1 MRDRGH
7 EYGAVTGRERRC
19 GWIDLVALK
28 YAVMINGVT
37 RLILMKSDVLD
48 TFDTIKACTAYEID
62 GKVTDHFPFDAEDVE
77 IKPVY
82 TEVPGWKTDLT
93 AITSK
98 EEFPKAFS
106 DYIRFIESYLGV
118 EVYIVS
124 VGPDRK
130 QTIVYRDL

>member
-1 MRDRGH
+1 MEPKNLLVPIGTPYMNLID
-7 EYGAVTGRERRC
+7 AC
-19 GWIDLVALK
+19 GLAEHPYKVLSGGPMMGIAQFDLSVP
-28 YAVMINGVT
+28 
-37 RLILMKSDVLD
+37 
-48 TFDTIKACTAYEID
+48 TIKACTAYEID
-62 GKVTDHFPFDAEDVE
+62 GKVTDHFPFDAEAVE